1 MQKEEIREIARTAA
15 LEAVKKSAEARD
27 DIIREELDSRYH
39 DVKLLM
45 SNYRKLKLHY
55 SSMADEALEV
65 SSLCSLKHKTGLMME
80 HVDIMLRA
88 YKSLCEA
95 SDNPD
100 EIRRYNALYMRYV
113 SDEKCKVADIA
124 ARLGIDRRTFFRDV
138 SRAMEELSVLLFGLE
153 AIGTWNPKK

>member
-1 MQKEEIREIARTAA
+1 MQKEEIKEIARTAA
-15 LEAVKKSAEARD
+15 LEAIKKSAAARD

-55 SSMADEALEV
+55 ANMAGESLEV
-65 SSLCSLKHKTGLMME
+65 SALCSLKHKTGLMME

-100 EIRRYNALYMRYV
+100 EMRRYDALYMRYI
-113 SDEKCKVADIA
+113 SGEKHKTDDIA
-124 ARLGIDRRTFFRDV
+124 ERLGVDRRTFFRDV
-138 SRAMEELSVLLFGLE
+138 SKAMEELSVLLFGLE